1 MQESSERWMG
11 VRVNISAWR
20 HIAIAISRKYCRE
33 DRFEEEVKLED
44 GEWDEDN
51 VDGDDIWD
59 LQCGHGTTRPAWY
72 TRGS

>member
-1 MQESSERWMG
+1 

-33 DRFEEEVKLED
+33 DWFEEEKMKLED

-59 LQCGHGTTRPAWY
+59 LQCGHGTHTASMVYARELME
-72 TRGS
+72 GD